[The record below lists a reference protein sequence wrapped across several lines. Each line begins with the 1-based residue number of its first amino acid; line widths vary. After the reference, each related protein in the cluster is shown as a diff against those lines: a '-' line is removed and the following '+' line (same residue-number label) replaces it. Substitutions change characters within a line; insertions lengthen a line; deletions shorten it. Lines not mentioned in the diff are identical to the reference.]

1 MDIGSLLAEVAAE
14 TFTDEL
20 LPIGEKKSNETN
32 TNPINKKESQSTL
45 SILQSSA
52 AVVHLEDTIIAEKVL
67 QNVTKDIISGEA
79 YDELAADVDELIKSS
94 SEVPSANE
102 QQKKVTLEYDDPDD
116 ETNYDYE
123 KEDAH
128 YSDSRFEKVAEVA
141 NEGKFDKV
149 DDEISDEGDED
160 SEREDIDIELDSK
173 LILACARPNYDS
185 VITALRNG
193 AYISCRDRHG
203 WTPLHWVA
211 SKGATDLVELLIE
224 KRKTTGK
231 KLKPFVNAADTITGW
246 TPLHV
251 KSSMIQSSH

>member
-20 LPIGEKKSNETN
+20 LPIGKKKSNETN

-67 QNVTKDIISGEA
+67 QNVTKDTISGEA

-102 QQKKVTLEYDDPDD
+102 QHKKVTLEYDDPDD

-160 SEREDIDIELDSK
+160 SEREDIDTELDSK

-224 KRKTTGK
+224 KRKITGK

-251 KSSMIQSSH
+251 NSSMIQSSH